1 MNEEIR
7 KQLEEY
13 CKQSYQKLITELTNF
28 SLKLFDNLYV
38 NLPTTM
44 TEEDKLSFIK
54 SIVSSHADS
63 LIGSAG
69 AFDFNQMTTDMIN
82 KLKEQANG

>member
-1 MNEEIR
+1 MNEDIR
-7 KQLEEY
+7 KQLEDY
-13 CKQSYQKLITELTNF
+13 CKQTYQKLIEELTQF

-44 TEEDKLSFIK
+44 TDDDKLSFIK
-54 SIVSSHADS
+54 NIVSSHADS

-69 AFDFNQMTTDMIN
+69 AFDFNQMTTDMES
-82 KLKEQANG
+82 KLKEN

>member
-1 MNEEIR
+1 MNEDIR
-7 KQLEEY
+7 KQLEDY
-13 CKQSYQKLITELTNF
+13 CKQTYQKLIEELTQF

-44 TEEDKLSFIK
+44 TDDDKLSFIK
-54 SIVSSHADS
+54 NIVSSHADS

-69 AFDFNQMTTDMIN
+69 AFDFNQMTADMES
-82 KLKEQANG
+82 KLKEN

>member
-1 MNEEIR
+1 MNEDIR
-7 KQLEEY
+7 KQLEDY
-13 CKQSYQKLITELTNF
+13 CKQTYQKLIEELTQF

-44 TEEDKLSFIK
+44 TDDDKLSFIK
-54 SIVSSHADS
+54 NIVSSHADS

-69 AFDFNQMTTDMIN
+69 AFDFNQMAADMES
-82 KLKEQANG
+82 KLKEN

>member
-28 SLKLFDNLYV
+28 SLKLFDNLYI

-54 SIVSSHADS
+54 NIISSHADS
-63 LIGSAG
+63 LIGSVS
-69 AFDFNQMTTDMIN
+69 AFDFNQMTTDMVN